1 MPASLTNIM
10 VSDSWEMA
18 QILQGDAVICQDQH
32 GTEMEVQISVIS
44 TITLSGW
51 EPTWQ

>member
-1 MPASLTNIM
+1 M

-32 GTEMEVQISVIS
+32 GTMMGMIRHDFINVSDQ
-44 TITLSGW
+44 
-51 EPTWQ
+51 EPTWC